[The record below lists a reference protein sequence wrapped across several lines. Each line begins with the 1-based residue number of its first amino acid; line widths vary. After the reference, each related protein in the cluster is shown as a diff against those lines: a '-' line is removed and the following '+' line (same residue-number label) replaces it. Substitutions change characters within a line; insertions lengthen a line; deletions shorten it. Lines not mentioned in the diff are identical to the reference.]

1 MELEDKIPE
10 NIVECLAILEATVP
24 QDVIDRYI
32 GSSEDL
38 IHELHHSAGRYMR
51 NNWGLWKT
59 SPLSKWFFS
68 IGIYHADDMSGIIFT
83 SFHRYINQKD
93 IDLEGQVKLYD
104 DFWTKSLGAAGY
116 EKMKK
121 DIAYSYE
128 NPPEPIPKVEP
139 QVPRLEY
146 YVVDG
151 WTRDT
156 GLQLLEQLQASA
168 SSGMVELYG
177 WYLINRHFIEDLIE
191 GFEESVKLEEPAQHK
206 CCGGCK
212 SS

>member
-24 QDVIDRYI
+24 QEVIDRYI
-32 GSSEDL
+32 GSNEDL
-38 IHELHHSAGRYMR
+38 IHELHHSAGRYIR

-59 SPLSKWFFS
+59 SPLSRWFFS
-68 IGIYHADDMSGIIFT
+68 KGIYHADDMSGIIFI

-93 IDLEGQVKLYD
+93 IDLEGQIKFYD
-104 DFWTKSLGAAGY
+104 DFWTESLGADGY

-121 DIAYSYE
+121 EIVYNYE
-128 NPPEPIPKVEP
+128 TPIEPMPKTEEFA
-139 QVPRLEY
+139 PRLEY

-151 WTRDT
+151 WTRNI
-156 GLQLLEQLQASA
+156 GLGILEELQVNA
-168 SSGMVELYG
+168 SSGMIPLYG
-177 WYLINRHFIEDLIE
+177 WYLTNRHLIEDLIDS
-191 GFEESVKLEEPAQHK
+191 FKDSTKLEEPAQHK
-206 CCGGCK
+206 CCGGCR